1 MKIVYQATDGKLFR
15 SEEECN
21 KYEQMQGITIEQV
34 YNKTFNIDEN
44 KMIDAELCDVT
55 CFFVESKLYAIKI
68 NNLNELKILN
78 TVLELCDNNA
88 LSTDYIGKEIVIE
101 KADWSD
107 DMYVHGTREDM
118 FHAFAN
124 FVNSIETLNKSGN
137 TANSEN

>member
-1 MKIVYQATDGKLFR
+1 MKIIYQATDGKFFR

-44 KMIDAELCDVT
+44 KMIDAELLT
-55 CFFVESKLYAIKI
+55 CMFVESKLYAIKI
-68 NNLNELKILN
+68 NNLNELNIFN
-78 TVLELCDNNA
+78 TMLELCDNTT
-88 LSTDYIGKEIVIE
+88 LSTEYIGKEIVIE

-118 FHAFAN
+118 FLAFAN
-124 FVNSIETLNKSGN
+124 FINRIETLNKSEN
-137 TANSEN
+137 TENSEN